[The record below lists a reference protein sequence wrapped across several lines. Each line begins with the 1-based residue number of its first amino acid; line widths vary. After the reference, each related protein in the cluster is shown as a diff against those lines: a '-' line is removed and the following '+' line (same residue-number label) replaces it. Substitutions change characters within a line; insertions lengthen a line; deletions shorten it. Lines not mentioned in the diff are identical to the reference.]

1 MRRSAV
7 FMETHTGRNGML
19 GEKKPDIAV
28 STCQT
33 WNAGH
38 LLVTGGEV
46 SEQTLTCA
54 PFRLGQDA
62 KFLIV
67 SAQLDTSQKAGQ
79 PDTLVAVADGPPPGG
94 G

>member
-1 MRRSAV
+1 M
-7 FMETHTGRNGML
+7 FMESHTGRNGML
-19 GEKKPDIAV
+19 EKKKTRKPDIAV
-28 STCQT
+28 SMCQT

-54 PFRLGQDA
+54 PFRLGQDE

-79 PDTLVAVADGPPPGG
+79 PDTLVTVADGPPPGG